1 LRSQVYERH
10 GFRGALIAEVLAH
23 LCRLRHERSSI
34 AFLSDEIFLSLVGW
48 FSFFSFPFFSRE
60 GGTAMERKRKVR
72 GFTLVELLV
81 VIAIIGVLV
90 ALLLPAVQAAR
101 EAARRNSCLNN
112 IKQITLALNN
122 HESARGAF
130 PLASTA
136 PYLASG
142 TSATI
147 PLASGGNNRMSGQT
161 VDGGDGWSW
170 CVQILPYMEQQTLY
184 NRFRDA
190 VNPVPGGQANK
201 FLAGPI
207 NPIIHFHTAVNAT
220 AANQVAIAQPLEA
233 FRCPSFP
240 GADESKGVYVTTP
253 AGTKAA
259 VGNYV
264 AVVSTHYNQDG
275 AGTGKDTGGTVAN
288 TVFDSMAAANRPKQ
302 LGGNGAIPFWNRT
315 AGTGATAT
323 PADYTKVKGATH
335 AALSRDGTSNTIM
348 FSESRE
354 EDWTSWVSG
363 LSSYVVAADPDG
375 PGKDIAKLN
384 SEGKTT
390 PVIAGQPLTLQWPPA
405 SKGQTALNIGS
416 NVKRAGGNKSGNA
429 ATGDTENPNATPAT
443 AFYYQA
449 TWPHKGTLVG
459 GPGRV
464 YGPSSAHSGDIVL
477 HGFGDAHGKA
487 INVAV
492 DRNVY
497 LWQVTRGGGEVLPAD

>member
-1 LRSQVYERH
+1 
-10 GFRGALIAEVLAH
+10 
-23 LCRLRHERSSI
+23 
-34 AFLSDEIFLSLVGW
+34 
-48 FSFFSFPFFSRE
+48 
-60 GGTAMERKRKVR
+60 MERKRKVR

-136 PYLASG
+136 PYLSAAAASV
-142 TSATI
+142 
-147 PLASGGNNRMSGQT
+147 PLITGGNNRMSGQT
-161 VDGGDGWSW
+161 PVDGGDGWSW

-184 NRFRDA
+184 NRFRDT
-190 VNPVPGGQANK
+190 VLPVPAGQANK

-207 NPIIHFHTAVNAT
+207 NPIIHFHTAATPT
-220 AANQVAIAQPLEA
+220 AANQLAIAQPLEA

-253 AGTKAA
+253 STKAA

-275 AGTGKDTGGTVAN
+275 VAPSGKDTGGPTN
-288 TVFDSMAAANRPKQ
+288 TLFDSMAAGNRPKQ

-315 AGTGATAT
+315 AGTGAAAT

-375 PGKDIAKLN
+375 PGGKDIAKRNSAGALN
-384 SEGKTT
+384 A
-390 PVIAGQPLTLQWPPA
+390 IAGQPLTLRWPDT

-416 NVKRAGGNKSGNA
+416 NVKRAGGNKGTNA
-429 ATGDTENPNATPAT
+429 ATGDTENPTASTPT
-443 AFYYQA
+443 AFYYQT
-449 TWPHKGTLVG
+449 TWPHRNGSG
-459 GPGRV
+459 AGSGRV